1 MSFEDVKKMC
11 VVITTINT
19 PTESILKHI
28 NNPDYDVIIVGDN
41 KTPNDYFVLNCIFLD
56 IHLQKQLFPE
66 LSSLIPYNHYA
77 RKNIGYLYAI
87 KNGYDIIY
95 ETDDDNIPYDN
106 FDSVL
111 HFDNLYMISDDNNK
125 WINIFKYFTNNTHIW
140 QRGYPLSLIN
150 IAPNFIIE
158 QTNKNPSIINGL
170 VENDPD
176 VDAIYRLT
184 SNNHD
189 VIWKDNTSILIS
201 NQNICPFNTQ
211 NTFWINNELFITML
225 IPSSVSFRYCDILRG
240 IICNILLKKTG
251 NYMMYTSPNVIQNRN
266 EHNLINDFKSEI
278 EMYLHN
284 ENILSFIEDD
294 IGSIEGD
301 YIQLKNLMKCI
312 YNNLLH
318 NKVITQLDIDILDKW
333 LEYF

>member
-1 MSFEDVKKMC
+1 MSFENIKKC
-11 VVITTINT
+11 VVITTINI

-28 NNPDYDVIIVGDN
+28 NNPSYDVIIVGDN
-41 KTPNDYFVLNCIFLD
+41 KTPTDYIHLNCIFLD
-56 IHLQKQLFPE
+56 VDLQNQLFPE

-87 KNGYDIIY
+87 KYGYNIIY

-111 HFDNLYMISDDNNK
+111 HFDNLYMVSDDNNK
-125 WINIFKYFTNNTHIW
+125 WMNIFKYFTNNTHIW

-150 IAPNFIIE
+150 IDSQFIIE
-158 QTNKNPSIINGL
+158 QTNKKPSIINGL

-184 SNNHD
+184 SNNNN
-189 VIWKDNTSILIS
+189 ILWKDNTSIIIS
-201 NQNICPFNTQ
+201 NQNMCPFNTQ
-211 NTFWINNELFITML
+211 NTFWVNNHFFITML

-251 NYMMYTSPNVIQNRN
+251 NYMMYTSPNVVQNRN

-284 ENILSFIEDD
+284 ENILNFIEND
-294 IGSIEGD
+294 IESIDGH
-301 YIQLKNLMKCI
+301 YIQLKKLMKCI
-312 YNNLLH
+312 YNNLLQ